1 MTDVMV
7 QETQKWLNATYRGK
21 QGYSVIREDGQT
33 GWTTIYALLHALQ
46 IELGIT
52 ATADAFGPGTQSRFM
67 QRWPGG
73 IVEQNQGATTTNNVY
88 GIIQGALW
96 CKGYSTGAATIT
108 QHFYGGTGD
117 AIRALKN
124 DMGIGGDSK
133 VTLDV
138 MKALLSMDQY
148 RLLTLNGGK
157 ASIRSIQQQ
166 INKQYHAYTG
176 IIPADGRYGREMNTA
191 LIQVLQSL
199 EGYTPEAATGNFGD
213 GTTANLRVINPN
225 NAGSYPQWLW
235 LITAALTCNGYDV
248 KSQGVW
254 TCVKTFQ
261 RDYALPATGI
271 VDKSTWM
278 SLLIS
283 CGDPNRSAKACDCAT
298 VLNAQ
303 QANDLRR
310 AGFTHVGR
318 YLTGTVG
325 VGANRKSKAL
335 TREEVANIRQA
346 NLSVFPIYQD
356 GGYYPE
362 YFSSARQGAVDAY
375 TAMAAAQKMGF
386 PRGTIIYFAVDFDAY
401 GYQIDDLII
410 PYFKQVSMAFTSY
423 DNSQSYRV
431 GVYAPRLVC
440 EKLDHLGYTQSSFV
454 ADMSRGFAGN
464 LGYSIPKNWAFDQFH
479 EYTFG
484 SSPNFAIDKDAY
496 SGRDTGTKT
505 LVPVEEKQEEEI
517 SRKFA
522 KISHKAATDVFVH
535 EVVEPLGLF
544 GALLSA
550 DWGYDKTVKARYI
563 TTPNYDI
570 DVELKVSTT
579 AHSNSSEDALIHVK
593 TDSSGHLDVSTENE
607 IRDLAASFN
616 APGVGSDMD
625 FRRIISSIGAAVKT
639 GNISFTTTFSSPAEF
654 SFDITVESE
663 NLLPEEMDE
672 SLYAEVVISYS
683 WTLHPQ
689 SHYGFELTDK
699 QREDLKNKI
708 LINAIGFLV
717 LAVSGAVADLV
728 ALSPEVLISFGVI
741 LL

>member
-73 IVEQNQGATTTNNVY
+73 IVEQNQGAATTNNVY

-96 CKGYSTGAATIT
+96 CKGYSTGASTIT
-108 QHFYGGTGD
+108 RHFYGGTGD

-148 RLLTLNGGK
+148 TLLIRNGGK

-199 EGYTPEAATGNFGD
+199 EGYTPEDATGNFGD
-213 GTTANLRVINPN
+213 GTTANLRVITPN
-225 NAGSYPQWLW
+225 NAGAYPQWLW

-254 TCVKTFQ
+254 TCVKAFQ
-261 RDYALPATGI
+261 RDYALPVTGI

-386 PRGTIIYFAVDFDAY
+386 PKGTIIYFAVDFDAY

-410 PYFKQVSMAFTSY
+410 PYFEQVSMAFK
-423 DNSQSYRV
+423 NSANKQSYRV

-440 EKLDHLGYTQSSFV
+440 EKLDQLKYAQSSFV

-484 SSPNFAIDKDAY
+484 SSPSFAIDKDAY

-505 LVPVEEKQEEEI
+505 LIPVDEKTEKEI
-517 SRKFA
+517 SQSSMNSIRM
-522 KISHKAATDVFVH
+522 AATDAFAR
-535 EVVEPLGLF
+535 EVIQPLGIFTSLI
-544 GALLSA
+544 SI
-550 DWGYDKTVKARYI
+550 DWGYERTMQVQHI
-563 TTPNYDI
+563 TTPDYDV
-570 DVELKVSTT
+570 DVELKVSSSVQ
-579 AHSNSSEDALIHVK
+579 SNASEDALIHVK
-593 TDSSGHLDVSTENE
+593 TDSSGKLDVSTENE
-607 IRDLAASFN
+607 IRDLKASFDV
-616 APGVGSDMD
+616 PGVGSDFD
-625 FRRIISSIGAAVKT
+625 FRKLISSIGTSVKS

-654 SFDITVESE
+654 SFDISVTSE
-663 NLLPEEMDE
+663 NLLPDGTDGA
-672 SLYAEVVISYS
+672 LYAEVVVSYS
-683 WTLHPQ
+683 FTLHPQ
-689 SHYGFELTDK
+689 SHYHFQLPDISLQPMDNT
-699 QREDLKNKI
+699 
-708 LINAIGFLV
+708 LV
-717 LAVSGAVADLV
+717 SSLVGALMIIIAAGSIAAFPQL
-728 ALSPEVLISFGVI
+728 LPLFGV
-741 LL
+741 LV